1 MWSLVGWATLVGGP
15 HSVVNCQCTLDLM
28 SHVCLKDR
36 REVGKKWWINRT
48 KMRYI
53 EFTMDFFLIGENEI
67 ENFLATE
74 FILIVIE

>member
-1 MWSLVGWATLVGGP
+1 
-15 HSVVNCQCTLDLM
+15 M

-36 REVGKKWWINRT
+36 REVGKKWWINGT
-48 KMRYI
+48 SQWI
-53 EFTMDFFLIGENEI
+53 FFKIGENEI

>member
-1 MWSLVGWATLVGGP
+1 
-15 HSVVNCQCTLDLM
+15 M

-36 REVGKKWWINRT
+36 REVGKKWWINGT
-48 KMRYI
+48 KMCYV
-53 EFTMDFFLIGENEI
+53 EFTMDFFYIGENEI